1 MDQPS
6 MPPIFGGQRP
16 FPLHINGNKLDPKGL
31 TDFTPSLAKLP
42 PNHQGFIPLVRILKQ
57 PFHGTVPEEV
67 KINTSFFVW
76 KRYFNP
82 SLTSANNFS
91 NSGSRWCMMGSA
103 ILRSTSEEAS
113 SAPVKIDISSH
124 KTLL

>member
-1 MDQPS
+1 MAP
-6 MPPIFGGQRP
+6 
-16 FPLHINGNKLDPKGL
+16 
-31 TDFTPSLAKLP
+31 
-42 PNHQGFIPLVRILKQ
+42 
-57 PFHGTVPEEV
+57 VPEEV

-103 ILRSTSEEAS
+103 ILRSTSGGSIVGPGENRYFLSMKS
-113 SAPVKIDISSH
+113 SYDNPAHPKIRREGMVKIPMNHSLIRL
-124 KTLL
+124 KPINIIL